1 MSNMLSKEVRT
12 YWKDKVSNKFS
23 DRTNEIE
30 TENHTTITAISNA
43 KYPAFEKSL
52 GLSKLIKAF
61 RDAESDLRQF
71 VDSKAR
77 VELTK
82 ENKLSEARSKFVKEL
97 ERWKRTRKWEE
108 DLPSDKDDNVQN
120 FMSYL
125 EGVCFGEA
133 QKHFYNSKEGQ
144 KMQAVR
150 LQRERAMDILHS
162 DGPKEELLKALSRVC
177 EVVKIPM
184 NVPSEALKI
193 SAKQNN
199 GP

>member
-1 MSNMLSKEVRT
+1 MSTMLSKEVRT
-12 YWKDKVSNKFS
+12 YWKEKVSSKFS
-23 DRTNEIE
+23 DRTNDIE
-30 TENHTTITAISNA
+30 TENHNKITAISNA

-52 GLSKLIKAF
+52 GLAKLIKAF
-61 RDAESDLRQF
+61 KDAETDLRHF

-77 VELTK
+77 VENAK
-82 ENKLSEARSKFVKEL
+82 ENKLSEVKAKFIKEL
-97 ERWKRTRKWEE
+97 ERWKRTRKWEA
-108 DLPSDKDDNVQN
+108 DLPSDKDASTQN

-125 EGVCFGEA
+125 EEVCFDEA
-133 QKHFYNSKEGQ
+133 KRHFYTTKDGQ

-184 NVPSEALKI
+184 NVPTEALKI
-193 SAKQNN
+193 SAK
-199 GP
+199 

>member
-1 MSNMLSKEVRT
+1 MSNMLSKEVRN
-12 YWKDKVSNKFS
+12 YWTNKVSDKFS
-23 DRTNEIE
+23 NRTNDIE
-30 TENHTTITAISNA
+30 TENHNTITAISNA

-52 GLSKLIKAF
+52 GLAKLVKAF
-61 RDAESDLRQF
+61 KDAEKDLRQF

-77 VELTK
+77 IELTK
-82 ENKLSEARSKFVKEL
+82 ENKLSEVRDEFMKEL
-97 ERWKRTRKWEE
+97 ERWKKTRNWEA
-108 DLPSDKDDNVQN
+108 DLPSGKDEESIKHYL
-120 FMSYL
+120 SYL
-125 EGVCFGEA
+125 KGVCFDEA

-162 DGPKEELLKALSRVC
+162 DGPKEELLKALSRAC

-193 SAKQNN
+193 SAK
-199 GP
+199 

>member
-12 YWKDKVSNKFS
+12 YWKDKVSSKFS
-23 DRTNEIE
+23 DRTNDIE
-30 TENHTTITAISNA
+30 TENHNKITALSNA

-52 GLSKLIKAF
+52 GLAKLVKAF
-61 RDAESDLRQF
+61 KDAESDLRQF

-77 VELTK
+77 VEHTK

-97 ERWKRTRKWEE
+97 ERWKRTRKWEA
-108 DLPSDKDDNVQN
+108 DIPSDKEDSVQTY
-120 FMSYL
+120 MSYL
-125 EGVCFGEA
+125 ESVCYDEA
-133 QKHFYNSKEGQ
+133 QKHFYTTKDGK

-162 DGPKEELLKALSRVC
+162 DGPKEELLKALARVC

-184 NVPSEALKI
+184 SVPTEALKI
-193 SAKQNN
+193 SAK
-199 GP
+199 

>member
-1 MSNMLSKEVRT
+1 MSTMLSKEVRT
-12 YWKDKVSNKFS
+12 YWKDKVDSKFS
-23 DRTNEIE
+23 DRTNDIE
-30 TENHTTITAISNA
+30 TENHNTITAISNA

-52 GLSKLIKAF
+52 GLAKLVKAF
-61 RDAESDLRQF
+61 KDAERDLRQF

-82 ENKLSEARSKFVKEL
+82 ENKLTEVKDKFIKEL
-97 ERWKRTRKWEE
+97 ERWKRTRKWEA
-108 DLPSDKDDNVQN
+108 DIPSDKDDNVQT

-125 EGVCFGEA
+125 EGVCFDEA
-133 QKHFYNSKEGQ
+133 KTHFYNSKEGN

-150 LQRERAMDILHS
+150 LQRERAMDILPS
-162 DGPKEELLKALSRVC
+162 DGPKEELLKALARGC

-193 SAKQNN
+193 SAK
-199 GP
+199 

>member
-1 MSNMLSKEVRT
+1 MSTMLSKEVRT
-12 YWKDKVSNKFS
+12 YWKEKVSSKFS
-23 DRTNEIE
+23 DRTNDIE
-30 TENHTTITAISNA
+30 TENHNKITAISNA

-52 GLSKLIKAF
+52 GLAKLVKAF
-61 RDAESDLRQF
+61 KVAEVDLQTF
-71 VDSKAR
+71 KDSKER
-77 VELTK
+77 VERNK
-82 ENKLSEARSKFVKEL
+82 ENKLTEVREEFIKEL
-97 ERWKRTRKWEE
+97 ERWKRTRKWEADIPSEKE
-108 DLPSDKDDNVQN
+108 DSVQT

-125 EGVCFGEA
+125 EGVCFDEA

-193 SAKQNN
+193 SAK
-199 GP
+199 

>member
-1 MSNMLSKEVRT
+1 MSNMLSKEVRN
-12 YWKDKVSNKFS
+12 YWVDKVRNKFT
-23 DRTNEIE
+23 DRTNDIE
-30 TENHTTITAISNA
+30 TENHNTITAISNA

-52 GLSKLIKAF
+52 GLAKLIKTF
-61 RDAESDLRQF
+61 KDAESDLRHF

-77 VELTK
+77 VEHTK
-82 ENKLSEARSKFVKEL
+82 ECKLSEVKAKFVKEL
-97 ERWKRTRKWEE
+97 DRWKRTRKWEANI
-108 DLPSDKDDNVQN
+108 PSDKDDNVQT

-125 EGVCFGEA
+125 EGVCFDEA
-133 QKHFYNSKEGQ
+133 QKHFYNSKEGN

-184 NVPSEALKI
+184 SVPTEALKI
-193 SAKQNN
+193 SAK
-199 GP
+199 

>member
-1 MSNMLSKEVRT
+1 MSTMLSKEVRT
-12 YWKDKVSNKFS
+12 YWKEKVSSKFS
-23 DRTNEIE
+23 DRTNDIE
-30 TENHTTITAISNA
+30 TENHNKITALSNA

-52 GLSKLIKAF
+52 GLAKLVKAF
-61 RDAESDLRQF
+61 KDAERDLRQF

-77 VELTK
+77 IELTK

-97 ERWKRTRKWEE
+97 ERWKRTRKWEA
-108 DLPSDKDDNVQN
+108 DIPSDKDDTVKA

-125 EGVCFGEA
+125 QGVCFDEA
-133 QKHFYNSKEGQ
+133 QKHFYNSKEGN
-144 KMQAVR
+144 KMQSVR

-184 NVPSEALKI
+184 SVPTEALKI
-193 SAKQNN
+193 SAK
-199 GP
+199 

>member
-1 MSNMLSKEVRT
+1 MSNMLSKEVRN
-12 YWKDKVSNKFS
+12 YWVDKVRNKFT
-23 DRTNEIE
+23 DRTNDIE
-30 TENHTTITAISNA
+30 TENHNTITAISNA

-52 GLSKLIKAF
+52 GLAKLIKAF
-61 RDAESDLRQF
+61 KVAEQDLEVF
-71 VDSKAR
+71 VASKER
-77 VELTK
+77 VELNK
-82 ENKLSEARSKFVKEL
+82 KNKLIEVRDEFIKEL
-97 ERWKRTRKWEE
+97 ERWKRTRNWEA
-108 DLPSDKDDNVQN
+108 DMPSDKDETVKE

-125 EGVCFGEA
+125 QGVCFDEA

-184 NVPSEALKI
+184 NVPTEAVKI
-193 SAKQNN
+193 SAK
-199 GP
+199 